1 MTSFNRGLAA
11 EWIKLRSLRSSAWT
25 LGAMVIASIG
35 LAVLISVANA
45 HSYSGFSAADK
56 ATWDPTNTSLAG
68 TVFGQLAIAV
78 FGVLAITGEFA
89 SGTIRSSIAAT
100 PRRTRLLAAKAV
112 VYGGVALV
120 IGELISLASFF
131 ISQPLIAQHAPHA
144 TFGEPGVARAVL
156 FAGVYLA
163 LICLISLGIA
173 TLLRHTAG
181 AITAV
186 VALVLVIPPITS
198 TLPSSFQHAFAKF
211 LPPLL
216 GGNSMGAVVREPHS
230 FGPFVAAA
238 VLCSYAG
245 VTLLVA
251 GWSLARRDV

>member
-25 LGAMVIASIG
+25 LGAMIVASIG
-35 LAVLISVANA
+35 LAALISATDG
-45 HSYSGFSAADK
+45 HGYSGLSAADK
-56 ATWDPTNTSLAG
+56 ATWDPTNESLSG

-78 FGVLAITGEFA
+78 FGILAMTGEYT
-89 SGTIRSSIAAT
+89 SGTIRSSIAAM
-100 PRRTRLLAAKAV
+100 PRRTPLLVAKAV

-131 ISQPLIAQHAPHA
+131 MGQAIIARHAPHA

-163 LICLISLGIA
+163 LICLISLGLG

-186 VALVLVIPPITS
+186 VAVLLVIPPITS
-198 TLPSSFQHAFAKF
+198 ALPSSFQHSFGKF
-211 LPPLL
+211 LPELI

-230 FGPFVAAA
+230 LTPWVGAG
-238 VLCSYAG
+238 VLCLYAVVALAG
-245 VTLLVA
+245 A
-251 GWSLARRDV
+251 GWSLVRRDV